1 MAHFAKMTEDGT
13 TVLGVHVVA
22 DADCTD
28 DSGNETE
35 AQGTTFLNKI
45 HNWTYWRKTS
55 YNTSKGVHKLGGT
68 PYRKN
73 YAGIGMLYDSE
84 RDAFRHPSPYPS
96 WVLNESSCWWEA
108 PVAYPDDGK
117 VYEWNESSET
127 WVMIQE

>member
-13 TVLGVHVVA
+13 TVLAVHVVA

-35 AQGTTFLNKI
+35 VQGITFLNKI
-45 HNWTYWRKTS
+45 HNWAYWRKTS

-73 YAGIGMLYDSE
+73 YAGTGMLYDSE
-84 RDAFRHPSPYPS
+84 R
-96 WVLNESSCWWEA
+96 A

-117 VYEWNESSET
+117 IYEWNESSVN
-127 WVMIQE
+127 WVEIQS

>member
-35 AQGTTFLNKI
+35 AQGITFLNKI

-96 WVLNESSCWWEA
+96 WVLNECSCWWEA

-117 VYEWNESSET
+117 IYEWNESSQT